1 MPPPDTRPHPEA
13 AAMHE
18 HGDSLRRFLR
28 EHPPFDRLPDAELN
42 FLLRQGRLV
51 YYPAGST
58 LLSPEGGP
66 VQQFFV
72 VQQGRVQ
79 GLRRDQGLTQTRFE
93 IGVGEC
99 FPLAALVGER
109 ATRTEHVAA
118 EDCFCLVWT
127 RDDFAR
133 LVQESEP
140 FREFALGGV
149 SGLLAEV
156 NRQMQQRV
164 AGQLGSDFSMAQPV
178 GSLLSRQPVHVVPE
192 TVMAEVMQRLDHEQV
207 SSIVIVDAG
216 QRPLGIFTLRDLRRR
231 LAREGWQPQRPVAE
245 WMTPAP
251 VSVAHDMPVFQAAL
265 VMAEHGI
272 THVVV
277 CQHGRLAGV
286 LSERDLFQLQRLN
299 LVTLARGIRQAG
311 SVAALQSSRAA
322 LAQLVDQLLARGAS
336 ATQITQLVARL
347 SDQLVQRVMTLVSQ
361 AHGEPPVPVTWLC
374 FGSEA
379 REEQTLHTDQDN
391 GLWFVAAPGQAEALR
406 ERLLPWA
413 TAVNEALDTLGLSW
427 CAGGIM
433 AGQPACCL
441 SAAEWRQ
448 RFFDLIRNPTPT
460 ALLDAVI
467 FFDLRAVQ
475 GDGDAIERLREDLL
489 DWAGGSDLFLRL
501 LSEQALRRRPPLGRL
516 RDFRLSKGGEHP
528 HTLDIKRDGLAP
540 LVDAARVLALRYGI
554 RAVSTQARL
563 QQLADAGALRDVDAE
578 AWIESFQHL
587 QLLRLQHHQE
597 QRRAGEPLSNRID
610 PDRLNPLDR
619 RILREC
625 LRQVERLQQDV
636 ALRAGL

>member
-1 MPPPDTRPHPEA
+1 MASPDTRRQQEA
-13 AAMHE
+13 AAVHE
-18 HGDSLRRFLR
+18 HADSLLRFLR
-28 EHPPFDRLPDAELN
+28 EHPPFDRLPDAELH
-42 FLLRQGRLV
+42 FLLRQARLV
-51 YYPAGST
+51 YYPEGTT
-58 LLSPEGGP
+58 LLSPDGGP

-79 GLRRDQGLTQTRFE
+79 GLRREQGSSQQRFE
-93 IGVGEC
+93 IGIGEC
-99 FPLAALVGER
+99 FPLAALIGER

-118 EDCFCLVWT
+118 EDCFCLVWE
-127 RDDFAR
+127 RADFAR

-178 GSLLSRQPVHVVPE
+178 GSLLSRQPVHVAPE
-192 TVMAEVMQRLDHEQV
+192 TAMSEVMCRLDREQV
-207 SSIVIVDAG
+207 SSIVIVDTAR
-216 QRPLGIFTLRDLRRR
+216 RPLGIFTLRDLRRR
-231 LAREGWQPQRPVAE
+231 LAREGWHPQRPVSD
-245 WMTPAP
+245 WMTASP
-251 VSVAHDMPVFQAAL
+251 VSVADDVPVFQAAL

-311 SVAALQSSRAA
+311 SLAALRSSRGE
-322 LAQLVDQLLARGAS
+322 LARLVDQLLARGAS
-336 ATQITQLVARL
+336 STQITQLVARL

-391 GLWFVAAPGQAEALR
+391 GLWFVAAPGQADALR

-413 TAVNEALDTLGLSW
+413 TAVNHALDDLGLSW

-448 RFFDLIRNPTPT
+448 RFFDLIRNPTPA

-467 FFDLRAVQ
+467 FFDLRVVQ
-475 GDGDAIERLREDLL
+475 GDSEAIESLRDDLL

-516 RDFRLSKGGEHP
+516 RDFRLSKSGDHP
-528 HTLDIKRDGLAP
+528 HTLDIKLDGLAP
-540 LVDAARVLALRYGI
+540 LVDAARVLALRHGI
-554 RAVSTQARL
+554 RAVSTLERL
-563 QQLADAGALRDVDAE
+563 QQLATAGVLRQVDAE
-578 AWIESFQHL
+578 AFVESFQHL

-597 QRRAGEPLSNRID
+597 QRRAGQPLGNRVD
-610 PDRLNPLDR
+610 PDQLNPLDR

-625 LRQVERLQQDV
+625 LRQVERLQQEV
-636 ALRAGL
+636 AVRAGL

>member
-1 MPPPDTRPHPEA
+1 MTDAEA
-13 AAMHE
+13 SRQRETAAVRE
-18 HGDSLRRFLR
+18 HVDSLLRFLR

-42 FLLRQGRLV
+42 FLLRQARLV
-51 YYPAGST
+51 FYPAGAT
-58 LLSPEGGP
+58 LLHPDGGP

-79 GLRRDQGLTQTRFE
+79 GLRREQGVSQVRFE
-93 IGVGEC
+93 IGLGEC
-99 FPLAALVGER
+99 FPLAALIGER

-118 EDCFCLVWT
+118 EDCFCLVWA
-127 RDDFAR
+127 RADFAR

-178 GSLLSRQPVHVVPE
+178 GSLLSRQPVHAAPTATLSE
-192 TVMAEVMQRLDHEQV
+192 VMARMDREQV
-207 SSIVIVDAG
+207 SSMVVVDAAR
-216 QRPLGIFTLRDLRRR
+216 RPLGIFTLRDLRRR
-231 LAREGWQPQRPVAE
+231 LAVEGWQPDRPVAD
-245 WMTPAP
+245 WMTPDP
-251 VSVAHDMPVFQAAL
+251 LRVADDVPVFQAAL

-277 CQHGRLAGV
+277 CHQDRLAGV

-299 LVTLARGIRQAG
+299 LVTLARGIRQAD
-311 SVAALQSSRAA
+311 SVAALQASRSA

-336 ATQITQLVARL
+336 SEQITQLVARL
-347 SDQLVQRVMTLVSQ
+347 SDQLVQRVMALVSRDF
-361 AHGEPPVPVTWLC
+361 GEPAVPVTWLC

-391 GLWFVAAPGQAEALR
+391 GLWFVAQPGQADALR
-406 ERLLPWA
+406 ARLMPWA
-413 TAVNEALDTLGLSW
+413 TEVNRALDALGLTW

-433 AGQPACCL
+433 AGQPVCCL
-441 SAAEWRQ
+441 SVQEWRSK
-448 RFFDLIRNPTPT
+448 FFDLIRSPTPQ

-467 FFDLRAVQ
+467 FFDLRVVQ
-475 GDGDAIERLREDLL
+475 GDAAAIEALRAELL

-501 LSEQALRRRPPLGRL
+501 LSEEALKRKPPLGRF
-516 RDFRLSKGGEHP
+516 REFRLSKGGDHP
-528 HTLDIKRDGLAP
+528 HTFDIKTEGLAP
-540 LVDAARVLALRYGI
+540 LVDAARVLALRQGI
-554 RAVSTQARL
+554 AAVSTVGRL
-563 QQLADAGALRDVDAE
+563 RQLAADGVLREVDAD
-578 AWIESFQHL
+578 AFVESFLHL
-587 QLLRLQHHQE
+587 QLLRLQLHQD
-597 QRRAGEPLSNRID
+597 QRRAGQPLSNRLD
-610 PDRLNPLDR
+610 PDSLNPLDR

-636 ALRAGL
+636 AVRAGL